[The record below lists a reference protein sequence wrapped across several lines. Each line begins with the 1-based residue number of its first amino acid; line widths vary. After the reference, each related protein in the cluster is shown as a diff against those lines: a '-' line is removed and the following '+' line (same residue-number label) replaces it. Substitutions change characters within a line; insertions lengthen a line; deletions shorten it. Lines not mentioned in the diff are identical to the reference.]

1 MHFHFIA
8 KRNAVGQ
15 QLRQGGVGRGCPGGV
30 GAEKV
35 DLSLQNRRRL
45 PGGRPWPRSLPTS
58 QPLCP
63 SMSAHGKWHQAPTGH
78 RVNGITIAIVIS
90 VTISTD
96 HRCMASNSHRSQG
109 ERHQAP
115 TGHRVNGMTVTIVIS
130 IASAIGIIITI
141 CSTIATGQGLMASS
155 SHRSRVN
162 GCKL

>member
-90 VTISTD
+90 VTIATD
-96 HRCMASNSHRSQG
+96 HRRMASNSHRSQHDHHTCHKHCQCH
-109 ERHQAP
+109 RHHHHNLQY
-115 TGHRVNGMTVTIVIS
+115 H
-130 IASAIGIIITI
+130 
-141 CSTIATGQGLMASS
+141 C
-155 SHRSRVN
+155 HRSRVD
-162 GCKL
+162 GIKFPQVKGEWL